1 MGASPEAWSTMN
13 LASWFGLRCGL
24 LERVGMAGTLRH
36 LVAPVK
42 MHEIQTE
49 TLPKIQQAAA
59 GDMLK
64 LLCKELH
71 VATNLAIDPA
81 LLDRAVEVSGERTEK
96 AEVTEALEEF
106 IARRQ
111 QRRVADLVGKLEP
124 D

>member
-1 MGASPEAWSTMN
+1 MN

-24 LERVGMAGTLRH
+24 LERVGMAGTLRP
-36 LVAPVK
+36 LVAVK

-96 AEVTEALEEF
+96 AVVTEALEEF